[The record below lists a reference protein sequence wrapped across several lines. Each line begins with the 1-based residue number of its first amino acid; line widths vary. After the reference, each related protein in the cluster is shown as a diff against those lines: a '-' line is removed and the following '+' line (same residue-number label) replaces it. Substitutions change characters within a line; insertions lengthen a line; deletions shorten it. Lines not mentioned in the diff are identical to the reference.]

1 MYTTTGSVAV
11 GAIVNRAWQ
20 RRDPG
25 SWTLATALSLVIAG
39 VIAWATAKFGPDLRI
54 PAIMLM
60 VVGVALTP
68 LAISNPGHGRPV
80 VVDKGEERDRLGAL
94 AFHLTCWGVAW
105 WHLVHQ
111 PMTAPMAV
119 LGTVSMM
126 TIFGRV
132 YVVRRSEQELV
143 SRLRGLAFSDALT
156 GIGNRRT
163 LHEELERSADAWLL
177 TLDLDGFKQVNDTLG
192 HADGDRLLRIVAQAL
207 VREVGDLGHAARIGG
222 DEFAAVLHCD
232 RDQAHAAA
240 QRLVSGFDADTAHR
254 FQWITASVGVTQHH
268 RGTDPDTS
276 LRDADVALQEAKRT
290 GKSRVVEINPD
301 LLARRV
307 RELDL
312 AARLRENMAI
322 DVVYQPI
329 VRLHEATSPSP
340 PWRPSRAGRT
350 TNWVRC
356 PRPSSSGSVNAMV

>member
-1 MYTTTGSVAV
+1 MLYTTTGSVAV

-119 LGTVSMM
+119 MKTC
-126 TIFGRV
+126 
-132 YVVRRSEQELV
+132 
-143 SRLRGLAFSDALT
+143 
-156 GIGNRRT
+156 
-163 LHEELERSADAWLL
+163 
-177 TLDLDGFKQVNDTLG
+177 
-192 HADGDRLLRIVAQAL
+192 AQARL
-207 VREVGDLGHAARIGG
+207 KELPQPRHLPTVTVISIPRAVANAPARA
-222 DEFAAVLHCD
+222 F
-232 RDQAHAAA
+232 
-240 QRLVSGFDADTAHR
+240 
-254 FQWITASVGVTQHH
+254 
-268 RGTDPDTS
+268 
-276 LRDADVALQEAKRT
+276 
-290 GKSRVVEINPD
+290 
-301 LLARRV
+301 
-307 RELDL
+307 
-312 AARLRENMAI
+312 
-322 DVVYQPI
+322 
-329 VRLHEATSPSP
+329 PS
-340 PWRPSRAGRT
+340 T
-350 TNWVRC
+350 
-356 PRPSSSGSVNAMV
+356 